1 MKTSILTT
9 NGQKW
14 LLLVVVVQI
23 VIIAVLIVSKEAL
36 LRTGQTVR
44 LELAPLDPRSLMQ
57 GDYVRL
63 NYKISQLP
71 PGADLGESHRVQLI
85 LHPDENGIFQ
95 FKEIYRKSKI
105 LAPDEVVITGRPA
118 GDQNQLHFGI
128 ESYFVPEGT
137 GIEVEHSAKYG
148 IVEVNKKGDAM
159 LISLS
164 P

>member
-23 VIIAVLIVSKEAL
+23 VIVAVLIASKETL
-36 LRTGQTVR
+36 LRTGQTVK

-71 PGADLGESHRVQLI
+71 PQTLFLMI
-85 LHPDENGIFQ
+85 
-95 FKEIYRKSKI
+95 RK
-105 LAPDEVVITGRPA
+105 
-118 GDQNQLHFGI
+118 I
-128 ESYFVPEGT
+128 E
-137 GIEVEHSAKYG
+137 K
-148 IVEVNKKGDAM
+148 
-159 LISLS
+159 
-164 P
+164 